1 MSIEKYIYE
10 YDEYCFENV
19 SHMHVMH
26 GKNHALSPYISYLKL
41 KKASLFVW
49 YITMESSGPTGVYC
63 TPPSRE
69 SADSVHSAA
78 L

>member
-26 GKNHALSPYISYLKL
+26 GKIML
-41 KKASLFVW
+41 
-49 YITMESSGPTGVYC
+49 
-63 TPPSRE
+63 
-69 SADSVHSAA
+69 
-78 L
+78 

>member
-26 GKNHALSPYISYLKL
+26 GKNHALSPYFSYLKL
-41 KKASLFVW
+41 KKASLFV
-49 YITMESSGPTGVYC
+49 
-63 TPPSRE
+63 
-69 SADSVHSAA
+69 
-78 L
+78 